1 MGSLARSFAG
11 ADKKSPAECLQRGLV
26 SCDECVEMSSVHMQ
40 PGRPAGAGMMM
51 VPVDVLRAEHC
62 SQAYR
67 SPSGAVKLEGV
78 DAFELSTRLS
88 LTP

>member
-1 MGSLARSFAG
+1 
-11 ADKKSPAECLQRGLV
+11 
-26 SCDECVEMSSVHMQ
+26 
-40 PGRPAGAGMMM
+40 M
-51 VPVDVLRAEHC
+51 VPVDVLRAEH
-62 SQAYR
+62 SPQAYR